1 MPIAGFTRFRK
12 WQFGK
17 QTVHGTEVAAT
28 RAVGFQGVLDV
39 NPNWTQQADV
49 DVGSID
55 PVLPDYRMGAD
66 ITASLTG
73 PLTYDD
79 IPLIMSAG
87 VRGGQTAVTSSSTY
101 QWTHQAVSLT
111 ATTLDE
117 YTTEWYDDVN
127 GVVTD
132 GFRARDG
139 ILESIEL
146 GFDETLGPWTFTGS
160 WRYGYVDPATNPT
173 AGLAVGSNL
182 PLVFGADTKLYID
195 STSANI
201 GTTAITDALHRASI
215 TITNSIDQKRF
226 ANGFSGS
233 NARFAI
239 NGYGLTSR
247 EITASFT
254 FAKTSQ
260 TIGLLG
266 EAAKWLSAD
275 PTNRYIKV
283 EVTSPSYISGV
294 IPYSWDLR
302 LSGNWITRTDEAVGG
317 NSVVTLVC
325 RGRYDAGLGYA
336 LRSYVVNNRPTLA

>member
-1 MPIAGFTRFRK
+1 MPIQGLVRLRK

-17 QTVHGTEVAAT
+17 QSAHGTAVTPT
-28 RAVGFQGVLDV
+28 RAVAFSGVLDV
-39 NPNWTQQADV
+39 NPNWTQQTDV

-55 PVLPDYRMGAD
+55 PVLADYRLGTD

-73 PLTYDD
+73 QLSYDD

-87 VRGGQTAVTSSSTY
+87 VVGGQTAVTSSSTY

-111 ATTLDE
+111 ATALDE
-117 YTTEWYDDVN
+117 FTTEWGDDAKS
-127 GVVTD
+127 D
-132 GFRARDG
+132 GYKARDG

-160 WRYGYVDPATNPT
+160 WRYGYVDGGVTPT
-173 AGLAVGSNL
+173 AGLQVGSNL
-182 PLVFGADTKLYID
+182 PLVMGAHTALYID
-195 STSANI
+195 DTSGGI
-201 GTTAITDALHRASI
+201 GNTLITDALHRASI

-226 ANGFSGS
+226 AAGS
-233 NARFAI
+233 NSAFAI
-239 NGYGLTSR
+239 AGYALTSR

-254 FAKTSQ
+254 FAKTAQ
-260 TIGLLG
+260 TVGLAS

-275 PTNRYIKV
+275 PTNRYLNVKAI
-283 EVTSPSYISGV
+283 SPSIIAGV

>member
-1 MPIAGFTRFRK
+1 MPIQGFTRFRK

-17 QTVHGTEVAAT
+17 QSSHGTAVTPT
-28 RAVGFQGVLDV
+28 RAVAWSGVLEYQ
-39 NPNWTQQADV
+39 PNWTQQTYL

-55 PVLPDYRMGAD
+55 PVLPDYRIGAD

-79 IPLIMSAG
+79 IPLIMAAG

-101 QWTHQAVSLT
+101 QWTHQALSLT

-117 YTTEWYDDVN
+117 FTTTWGDDVA
-127 GVVTD
+127 GD
-132 GFRARDG
+132 AWQARDG
-139 ILESIEL
+139 ILETIEL
-146 GFDETLGPWTFTGS
+146 GFDESLGPWTFTGG
-160 WRYGYVDPATNPT
+160 WRYGYADAFEAPATNF
-173 AGLAVGSNL
+173 AVGSNL

-195 STSANI
+195 DTSAGI
-201 GTTAITDALHRASI
+201 GSTEITGALHRASI
-215 TITNSIDQKRF
+215 SITNSIDLKRF
-226 ANGFSGS
+226 AGDAS
-233 NARFAI
+233 RFAI
-239 NGYGLTSR
+239 AGYGLTSR

-260 TIGLLG
+260 TVGSG
-266 EAAKWLSAD
+266 TEVADWLNAD
-275 PTNRYIKV
+275 PVNRFVKIL
-283 EVTSPSYISGV
+283 VTSPSIISGA

-302 LSGNWITRTDEAVGG
+302 LSGNWTARTDEAVGG
-317 NSVVTLVC
+317 NAVVTLEL